1 MNGIGFNTFLLIME
15 QVTDGF
21 DPQLLFRKSFDIF
34 DKLLA
39 FTSYWLSFMA
49 KKPLRYPAREQ
60 ILSRTN
66 LLAPKKLIGEIA
78 RFFPNHIAWMS
89 LNCPLNW
96 NITLILK
103 KFLNSWCT
111 AIESY
116 HGFGK
121 IIFDLFFDLESMTPN
136 LNNHDKQ
143 QLGTLSFELHPKLL
157 CRTPTYCSSRRS
169 SHNRNQST

>member
-89 LNCPLNW
+89 SIELEHY
-96 NITLILK
+96 IDFEEILE
-103 KFLNSWCT
+103 FMVYCHRILPRFR
-111 AIESY
+111 E
-116 HGFGK
+116 
-121 IIFDLFFDLESMTPN
+121 
-136 LNNHDKQ
+136 NH
-143 QLGTLSFELHPKLL
+143 F
-157 CRTPTYCSSRRS
+157 
-169 SHNRNQST
+169 